1 MNLIMM
7 FLLSIV
13 LGGLVLLAAV
23 LLLLSL
29 KNRVVSGKEG
39 MIGEKGIA
47 IEDFDEKGR
56 GMIKVRGEIWRA
68 TSETKIRKDDDVV
81 VRSIEGLFLIVDKN
95 E

>member
-47 IEDFDEKGR
+47 PLRRLKSARMMTLLSVPLR
-56 GMIKVRGEIWRA
+56 G
-68 TSETKIRKDDDVV
+68 
-81 VRSIEGLFLIVDKN
+81 FF
-95 E
+95 